1 MLVLHNL
8 AFFKVPLQNT
18 HPKPSELTPDACY
31 RDLKPQNVFMSTG
44 GILKLGDFGV
54 SKVLASGVAL
64 ARTAIGTPYY
74 ISPEICQ
81 NRSYNAKVCD
91 K

>member
-1 MLVLHNL
+1 
-8 AFFKVPLQNT
+8 
-18 HPKPSELTPDACY
+18 
-31 RDLKPQNVFMSTG
+31 MSQG
-44 GILKLGDFGV
+44 GVLKLGDFGV

-81 NRSYNAKVCD
+81 NKSYNAKVGLACVLAVG
-91 K
+91 

>member
-1 MLVLHNL
+1 
-8 AFFKVPLQNT
+8 
-18 HPKPSELTPDACY
+18 
-31 RDLKPQNVFMSTG
+31 MSTG
-44 GILKLGDFGV
+44 GLLKLGDFGV

-81 NRSYNAKVCD
+81 NRSYNAKVRKLLICGMATTCRQHLTLTLYLG
-91 K
+91 